1 MKKTSLLF
9 VLYLLQFSVYAQN
22 DSIFIMR
29 HGIIIYQKALN
40 EIDSILYYR
49 DDFNLNGT
57 FYDSRDSTIYPT
69 IIIGNQIWFA
79 ANLRYLPSVSPP
91 SIASDQTPLYYV
103 YNYIGNNK
111 YEAKN
116 TTYYQTYGVLY
127 NHRAALTACPTG
139 WHLPTVS
146 EYQILIDYL
155 GGASLAG
162 GKMKLSGLS
171 FWESPNYGGT
181 NESGFSG
188 QGGGF
193 LLSNPPQF
201 RNIKSVGYFWSQPDN
216 YQYGVGNTILLV
228 SNSRSVV
235 SNIFLTSW
243 GFSVRCIRDP
253 F

>member
-111 YEAKN
+111 YEAKS
-116 TTYYQTYGVLY
+116 TT
-127 NHRAALTACPTG
+127 
-139 WHLPTVS
+139 
-146 EYQILIDYL
+146 
-155 GGASLAG
+155 
-162 GKMKLSGLS
+162 
-171 FWESPNYGGT
+171 
-181 NESGFSG
+181 
-188 QGGGF
+188 
-193 LLSNPPQF
+193 
-201 RNIKSVGYFWSQPDN
+201 
-216 YQYGVGNTILLV
+216 
-228 SNSRSVV
+228 
-235 SNIFLTSW
+235 
-243 GFSVRCIRDP
+243 
-253 F
+253 